1 MILGCFDP
9 NNNSGIK
16 KNSHLVILAKRSIFV
31 RDCNFCT
38 CQVRLF
44 DAIMF
49 DWCHAFT
56 HIPGQHWSGVYCSS
70 PRLVAQNII
79 HLLVGFMNMDLDINY
94 GLPMRAS
101 RLNRRSWFISQAL
114 SGAQSL
120 PMSWSIWPWKGIHI
134 NKLEIDW
141 QFNVAVS
148 KIRVG
153 TAWVMCVCVCVL
165 VFDRTAVWGVIV
177 CN

>member
-1 MILGCFDP
+1 MFWTQ

-16 KNSHLVILAKRSIFV
+16 IFSHLVILSKRSIFV
-31 RDCNFCT
+31 GDCNFYT

-44 DAIMF
+44 DTIMF
-49 DWCHAFT
+49 YWRHAFT
-56 HIPGQHWSGVYCSS
+56 HILGQHWSGVYCSS

-101 RLNRRSWFISQAL
+101 HLNHRSWFIFQAS

-120 PMSWSIWPWKGIHI
+120 PMSWSIWPWKGRHI
-134 NKLEIDW
+134 NKSEIDW

-148 KIRVG
+148 KSG
-153 TAWVMCVCVCVL
+153 
-165 VFDRTAVWGVIV
+165 
-177 CN
+177 